1 MQIPVIIPTAV
12 WDAPYVISA
21 RVLCA
26 PIAFAI
32 AAAEASDMKTSV
44 KVTMGGVVAALCLV
58 LMLLTS
64 VIPFGTYAFPAF
76 AGILLVLIVF
86 NLGFPYAAAVY
97 VITAVLSF
105 LLVSD
110 KEAALL
116 FAVFLG
122 YYPIVKGLIEKIKS
136 KAVQYVIKVLLFNA
150 AMIGA
155 FFIGTSLLSIPKE
168 SFNIFGVYLPWLF
181 LVIGNAAFVI
191 YDLCITRLVTIYLI
205 KWHNRLNKNTKL

>member
-1 MQIPVIIPTAV
+1 
-12 WDAPYVISA
+12 
-21 RVLCA
+21 
-26 PIAFAI
+26 
-32 AAAEASDMKTSV
+32 MKTSV

-64 VIPFGTYAFPAF
+64 VIPFGTYAFPAL
-76 AGILLVLIVF
+76 AGMLLVLLVF
-86 NLGFPYAAAVY
+86 NLGFPHAAAVY

-105 LLVSD
+105 LLVAD

-136 KAVQYVIKVLLFNA
+136 KAAQYIIKLLLFNA

-168 SFNIFGVYLPWLF
+168 SFNIFGVYLPWVF
-181 LVIGNAAFVI
+181 LVIGNAVFVI